1 MKRKIIFLIINFSII
16 IFVILYINVFS
27 SSKSTIV
34 KQDIFYNISI
44 NKIIKEDVSIG
55 YNFVI
60 DSVKYVP
67 GEFTYCIETF
77 TNDERLKT
85 LNQNLFS
92 NNKKKIVFSWRD
104 TEPPFQLT
112 KEEKADTLYIVKN
125 GFKFSFPKVNFPQN

>member
-1 MKRKIIFLIINFSII
+1 MKKKIIFLIINFSII

-27 SSKSTIV
+27 SSKSKIV
-34 KQDIFYNISI
+34 RQDIFYNISI
-44 NKIIKEDVSIG
+44 NKIVKEDISIG

-85 LNQNLFS
+85 LNHNLFS
-92 NNKKKIVFSWRD
+92 NNKKEIVFSWRD
-104 TEPPFQLT
+104 TEPPFQLI

-125 GFKFSFPKVNFPQN
+125 GFKFSFPKVNFPSN